1 MENTNISLSRWQIWL
16 LAARPKTLP
25 AAAAPAVVGSAVAF
39 SMGKF
44 HPGPALAAL
53 LGALLLQIGAN
64 ISNDVFDFHHGA
76 DTAERLG
83 PLRVTQAGLL
93 TPEEVTRGMWVV
105 FGLAALVGIYLT
117 LVAGWPV
124 LVMGLAS
131 IAAAIAYTA
140 GPYPLGYNGLGEV
153 FVFIFFGLVAECGTV
168 FVQAGE
174 LSPLAWAS
182 AIPMGL
188 LIVNILVVNNIRDYE
203 TDRAAGKKTLIVRF
217 GLSAARVEYYA
228 CLAVSYALPLVLALT
243 GAGSA
248 WMLLSWLSIPA
259 AIPLV
264 RSVFKDKGRVLNL
277 TLAGTG
283 RLALL
288 YGLLYSLG
296 LIIAHFSG

>member
-1 MENTNISLSRWQIWL
+1 MENTNIPLSRWQIWL

-25 AAAAPAVVGSAVAF
+25 AAAAPAIVGSAVAF

-53 LGALLLQIGAN
+53 MGALLLQIGAN
-64 ISNDVFDFHHGA
+64 ISNDVFDFHRGA
-76 DTAERLG
+76 DTADRLG

-93 TPEEVTRGMWVV
+93 TPAEVTRGMWVV
-105 FGLAALVGIYLT
+105 FGLAALVGVYLT
-117 LVAGWPV
+117 IVAGWPV

-140 GPYPLGYNGLGEV
+140 GPFPLGYNGLGEV

-168 FVQAGE
+168 FVQAGK

-203 TDRAAGKKTLIVRF
+203 TDRAAGKKTLIVRL
-217 GLSAARVEYYA
+217 GLNAARVEYCT
-228 CLAVSYALPLVLALT
+228 CLVVSYALPLVLAVT

-248 WMLLSWLSIPA
+248 WLLLAWLSIPA

-264 RSVFKDKGRVLNL
+264 RSVFNDKGRVLNQ

-283 RLALL
+283 RLVLL